1 MVAIPHKKLKSRE
14 ATMTYLLDPARL
26 KTFILDLRTY
36 LKSTQHYF
44 QKEGFED
51 DPRNCVHRGMYD
63 RPEPVLFRRFDR
75 FCYERGRLD
84 WEAAR
89 EMMEIM
95 ISERFL
101 CECEIVW
108 RLTDEQVEER
118 LEGRR
123 R

>member
-1 MVAIPHKKLKSRE
+1 
-14 ATMTYLLDPARL
+14 
-26 KTFILDLRTY
+26 
-36 LKSTQHYF
+36 
-44 QKEGFED
+44 
-51 DPRNCVHRGMYD
+51 
-63 RPEPVLFRRFDR
+63 
-75 FCYERGRLD
+75 
-84 WEAAR
+84 
-89 EMMEIM
+89 MEIM